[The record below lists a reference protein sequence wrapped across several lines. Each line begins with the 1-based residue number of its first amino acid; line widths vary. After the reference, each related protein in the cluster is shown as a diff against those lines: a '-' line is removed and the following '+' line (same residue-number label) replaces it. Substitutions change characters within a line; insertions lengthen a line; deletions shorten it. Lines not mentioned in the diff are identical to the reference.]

1 MYVGRVQLPAGFVV
15 VSEATPFELEVYALV
30 RAVPPGQVTSY
41 GRLAELAGLPRRAR
55 AAGRA
60 MARCP
65 RAVPWH
71 RVVNV
76 RGRLVPGHEREQ
88 AQLLRAEGVSVVAG
102 HVRPPIPWWD
112 GVVTASEARSAM
124 QIQVAGSSKNEL

>member
-1 MYVGRVQLPAGFVV
+1 MQLPAGFVV
-15 VSEATPFELEVYALV
+15 VSETTPFELDVYALV
-30 RAVPPGQVTSY
+30 RAVPPGRVTSY
-41 GRLAELAGLPRRAR
+41 GRLAELAGRPRRAR

-65 RAVPWH
+65 EEVPWH

-102 HVRPPIPWWD
+102 HVRLPIPWWD
-112 GVVTASEARSAM
+112 GAVTESEARSAM

>member
-1 MYVGRVQLPAGFVV
+1 MYVGLVQLPAGFLVV
-15 VSEATPFELEVYALV
+15 TETTPFEHDVYALV
-30 RAVPPGQVTSY
+30 RAMPPGRVISY
-41 GRLAELAGLPRRAR
+41 GRLAELAGAPGRGR

-60 MARCP
+60 MARSP
-65 RAVPWH
+65 DDVPWH

-76 RGRLVPGHEREQ
+76 RGRLVPGHDREQ

-112 GVVTASEARSAM
+112 GAATASEARSAM
-124 QIQVAGSSKNEL
+124 QIHVAGSSKNEL